1 MIQYEDFSIKIELQ
15 REDVYPVI
23 VLRSPAGEGRSSF
36 HLPFDSGGPRGILRD
51 SQALASAQDQERSK
65 PCPKMIC

>member
-1 MIQYEDFSIKIELQ
+1 MIQYEDFSIKIEPQ

-36 HLPFDSGGPRGILRD
+36 HLPFDPDDLGGMLRTTEP
-51 SQALASAQDQERSK
+51 LACTQNQERSN
-65 PCPKMIC
+65 PCLKTI